1 MRIGSPVYGQA
12 YLWWY
17 VDLFNLV
24 QLSPRFRIWFARTY
38 ISLNWYNPPLASRTE
53 FFHSLSIR

>member
-1 MRIGSPVYGQA
+1 MHCSIQLTLVSVPFHRIK
-12 YLWWY
+12 
-17 VDLFNLV
+17 LF
-24 QLSPRFRIWFARTY
+24 TY